1 MDPIRSKLAE
11 LIQAAARKGMEHLD
25 PSSDVARAL
34 KGADIEAIL
43 HDDIR
48 RICEALSFFE
58 ITRAS
63 FLAAR
68 IPMVKSGERGPLKE
82 ELKAIAEKAAAK
94 AEAKG
99 GKLRVPDCCREL
111 LFDL

>member
-1 MDPIRSKLAE
+1 MKE
-11 LIQAAARKGMEHLD
+11 AALKGIKHLD
-25 PSSDVARAL
+25 PGSDVARAL
-34 KGADIEAIL
+34 KGTDVEAML

-48 RICEALSFFE
+48 RICGALSFFE

-68 IPMVKSGERGPLKE
+68 IATAKSSELESMKD

-94 AEAKG
+94 AEAIN
-99 GKLRVPDCCREL
+99 GKLRIPDCCREL
-111 LFDL
+111 LFKL

>member
-1 MDPIRSKLAE
+1 MKE
-11 LIQAAARKGMEHLD
+11 AALKGIKHLD
-25 PSSDVARAL
+25 PGSAVARAL
-34 KGADIEAIL
+34 KGADVEAML

-68 IPMVKSGERGPLKE
+68 IATARASELESMKN
-82 ELKAIAEKAAAK
+82 ELKAIAEKAVAK
-94 AEAKG
+94 TEAKNG
-99 GKLRVPDCCREL
+99 NLKIPDCCREL
-111 LFDL
+111 LFKL